1 MTLKV
6 ERADAREWQE
16 EQLAELFSE
25 GFPAFITA
33 DRVVKRYIGRV
44 REYFAEFELILVDE
58 RDMPVAAGWGVP
70 LRWDGTVDGLPG
82 GYTDAL
88 VRAVEGRE
96 QGLEPDTLVICGAV
110 VHPSLRG
117 RGLAGETL
125 MALRRTARE
134 AGLGKVVAPVR
145 PTSKEQ
151 FPLMP
156 IEDFMRWR
164 RTDDTH
170 VDPWIRTHER
180 LGAQLLAPA
189 PESQIMTGTVAEWKE
204 WTGLDLPLTAEYV
217 IPGGLSV
224 LRLDKAADHGVYRE
238 PHVWMRHA

>member
-1 MTLKV
+1 
-6 ERADAREWQE
+6 
-16 EQLAELFSE
+16 
-25 GFPAFITA
+25 
-33 DRVVKRYIGRV
+33 
-44 REYFAEFELILVDE
+44 
-58 RDMPVAAGWGVP
+58 VA
-70 LRWDGTVDGLPG
+70 
-82 GYTDAL
+82 
-88 VRAVEGRE
+88 
-96 QGLEPDTLVICGAV
+96 
-110 VHPSLRG
+110 PSRRG

-125 MALRRTARE
+125 TALRRTARE

-156 IEDFMRWR
+156 IEQFMRWR

-189 PESQIMTGTVAEWKE
+189 PRSQVMTGTVAEWRE

-224 LRLDKAADHGVYRE
+224 LRLDKAADSGVYRE
-238 PHVWMRHA
+238 PNVWMRHA